1 MIFPLVSCLLGVWGP
16 ASFPHFFPGKHAF
29 FSVPVKE
36 VERIEQIWIPLDS
49 TLGRDSQDRVS
60 ESKKKNL
67 NITK

>member
-36 VERIEQIWIPLDS
+36 ADVRYLTKLRQR
-49 TLGRDSQDRVS
+49 G
-60 ESKKKNL
+60 SKKTPTL
-67 NITK
+67 SFFLQILVIQIPQG